1 MASSRKL
8 PSVEERI
15 RKNIADTLLSIGPAD
30 TENTVCV
37 AFSGG
42 LDSSV
47 LLDACV
53 CLLSESSSPTFR
65 LVAFHLNHG
74 LSPNA
79 RNWQAHCQAV
89 CQHYGIP
96 LNVAHAD
103 LKSKT
108 SGIELAARLARYDAF
123 YRIEATHILLAHH
136 QDDQAETVLH
146 NLFRGSGVLG
156 AAGVPRQQGRI
167 LRPLLSF
174 SRNELHEY
182 AQLRDL
188 KWIEDESN
196 DSTRFSRNYL
206 RQAVLPA
213 IKERFPA
220 AAKELSVAA
229 QNFADAQ
236 QLLADIAIEDGAG
249 ETPLPL
255 TVLRQVNAEKGTL
268 RSRNLLL
275 AHLRLNGIRIPSRE
289 WFDEAF
295 RQLLSVKPDAQLVLR
310 AGKQLIRHF
319 QGKLHVCPES
329 EVVTP
334 QVVPWRPNGTITLSW
349 GPGEIVATIA
359 KGTGLSRQYFQCPME
374 FRPRLGG
381 ERLFLR
387 GMHRQVKDL
396 LREAG
401 IPTWERGQLPILFR
415 GNDVVWIPGIGIAE
429 NYRCLP
435 EEEGIAL
442 EFVRPNW

>member
-8 PSVEERI
+8 PSIEERI
-15 RKNIADTLLSIGPAD
+15 RKALADTFLAITPLD
-30 TENTVCV
+30 TASTVCV

-53 CLLSESSSPTFR
+53 RLLSEQPSLTLR

-74 LSPNA
+74 LSPHA
-79 RNWQAHCQAV
+79 RSWQSHCQAV
-89 CQHYGIP
+89 CQHYGVP
-96 LNVAHAD
+96 LSVAQVD
-103 LKSKT
+103 LKNKT
-108 SGIELAARLARYDAF
+108 SGIELAARVARYDAF
-123 YRIEATHILLAHH
+123 LRQDAAHILLAHH
-136 QDDQAETVLH
+136 LDDQAETVLY
-146 NLFRGSGVLG
+146 NLFRGSGLLG
-156 AAGVPRQQGRI
+156 AAGIPQQQGRI
-167 LRPLLSF
+167 LRPLLGF

-182 AQLRDL
+182 AQLRGL

-236 QLLADIAIEDGAG
+236 QLLTDIATEDGAR
-249 ETPLPL
+249 ETPLSL
-255 TVLRQVNAEKGTL
+255 AVLRQLNAEKGAL

-295 RQLLSVKPDAQLVLR
+295 RQLLSVKPDAKLALR
-310 AGKQLIRHF
+310 AGKQLIHHF
-319 QGKLHVCPES
+319 QGKLHVCPAS
-329 EVVTP
+329 EVATP
-334 QVVPWRPNGTITLSW
+334 QAAPWRPKGPITLSW
-349 GPGEIVATIA
+349 GSGEIVATIA
-359 KGTGLSRQYFQCPME
+359 KGAGLSRQYIQCPME
-374 FRPRLGG
+374 FRPRIGG

-401 IPTWERGQLPILFR
+401 IPPWERGQLPILFH